1 MDSWVRRFPWRRDR
15 LPIPLFLGFPGGSN
29 GEESACNVG
38 KRPTHFQLGTGEAG
52 MGTGD
57 EEARECGGELQ
68 DGMKWES
75 GQVPAGWS

>member
-1 MDSWVRRFPWRRDR
+1 
-15 LPIPLFLGFPGGSN
+15 
-29 GEESACNVG
+29 
-38 KRPTHFQLGTGEAG
+38 

-68 DGMKWES
+68 DGMKWEL